1 MDLTERKL
9 KILQAIIA
17 DFVRTAEPVGSRT
30 ISRNYELGISPA
42 TIRNEMSD
50 LEEMGY
56 LTHPHTSSGRVP
68 SEKAYRLY
76 VNELMGKKELSES
89 EKMVIA
95 QKLYQ
100 NVNELDNL
108 IERAAH
114 VLSEITNLTAFA
126 LSPGKELDKLR
137 YINLIPVDERTVVLM
152 IVSESGKV
160 SNTAVQLDRPV
171 EDETLRI
178 LAKNMTYNY
187 SGKTLSEALKMDIIK
202 NFREDAEAMA
212 MFRNNVMPGF
222 LRTLEEMLNVNLYM
236 DGLTNIFS
244 IPEYNDIEK
253 AKSFFE
259 VLGRKEDIRQKL
271 IARDDGMIITIG
283 GENQDAD
290 LSECSVVTATYHVD
304 GKLVGKLGVI
314 GPTRMKYDEVTS
326 VVEYLTDNI
335 SKAFMITGGE
345 DTDDGKDRGD

>member
-17 DFVRTAEPVGSRT
+17 DFVSTAEPVGSRT
-30 ISRNYELGISPA
+30 ISRKYDLGISPA

-76 VNELMGKKELSES
+76 VNEMMSHRELSEA
-89 EKMVIA
+89 EKVSIA
-95 QKLYQ
+95 KQLYE
-100 NVNELDNL
+100 NVTELDNL

-126 LSPGKELDKLR
+126 LSPGKELDTLR
-137 YINLIPVDERTVVLM
+137 YIDLIPVDERTVVLM
-152 IVSESGKV
+152 IVSASGKV

-171 EDETLRI
+171 AEETLRI
-178 LAKNMTYNY
+178 LAKSMTYNY
-187 SGKTLSEALKMDIIK
+187 SGKTLSEALKIDIIR

-212 MFRNNVMPGF
+212 MLRNNIVPGF
-222 LRTLEEMLNVNLYM
+222 LRTLEDMLNVNLYM

-253 AKSFFE
+253 ARSFFE
-259 VLGRKEDIRQKL
+259 VLGRKDDIRQKL
-271 IARDDGMIITIG
+271 LERDEGMIITIG

-290 LSECSVVTATYHVD
+290 LNDCSVITATYHVD
-304 GKLVGKLGVI
+304 GRLVGKLGVI

-326 VVEYLTDNI
+326 VVEFLTDNI

-345 DTDDGKDRGD
+345 NTDDGKDRGD

>member
-1 MDLTERKL
+1 MDMTERKL
-9 KILQAIIA
+9 KILQAIIS

-76 VNELMGKKELSES
+76 VNEMMGRKELSADQKE
-89 EKMVIA
+89 EIA
-95 QKLYQ
+95 RRLYD
-100 NVNELDNL
+100 NVTELDNL

-114 VLSEITNLTAFA
+114 VLSEITSLTAFA
-126 LSPGKELDKLR
+126 LSPAKEMEKLR
-137 YINLIPVDERTVVLM
+137 YIDLIPVDERTVVLM

-160 SNTAVQLDRPV
+160 SNTAVQLDRPAS
-171 EDETLRI
+171 EETLRI

-187 SGKTLSEALKMDIIK
+187 SGKTLSEALRSDIIR

-212 MFRNNVMPGF
+212 MFENNIVPGF
-222 LRTLEEMLNVNLYM
+222 LRTLENMLNVNLYM
-236 DGLTNIFS
+236 DGLSNIFS
-244 IPEYNDIEK
+244 IPEYSDIEK
-253 AKSFFE
+253 AKGFFDIIN
-259 VLGRKEDIRQKL
+259 RKEEIRKKL
-271 IARDDGMIITIG
+271 IERDDGIIITIG

-290 LSECSVVTATYHVD
+290 LAECSVVTATYHVD

-335 SKAFMITGGE
+335 SKAFMITGG
-345 DTDDGKDRGD
+345 D